1 MTSIHYTQLADCCS
15 PPRSHV
21 ASRREGRAIVPT
33 LGLERR
39 VPIKGSVGRSYP
51 PVQPLGHSN
60 EGGCGRWCCC
70 CCSCWL
76 SLSLSTS
83 AAVDIWKCCWKDANM
98 LTYGCHVVS
107 HKKINIDPFWCQN
120 NKTDWK
126 GWWNQYFQKPKHL
139 YRQLFFLFLY
149 VRLPYFISSWHLLF
163 MMYILFCLFT
173 LLCLFYFNF
182 FSLVSKGEAM
192 TFFRL
197 FGPIRLYVDY
207 KNNLAVH

>member
-1 MTSIHYTQLADCCS
+1 MWTCNVPEPFRNLCWTFRHGPSTQPTADIRFSTKDTLPPVLHTKIPIDVERADHNSNVTYGPTQGRLRVEVDYRNAQRLKSNDFHTHTQLADCCS

-76 SLSLSTS
+76 SLSLSTN
-83 AAVDIWKCCWKDANM
+83 AAVDIWKCC
-98 LTYGCHVVS
+98 
-107 HKKINIDPFWCQN
+107 
-120 NKTDWK
+120 
-126 GWWNQYFQKPKHL
+126 
-139 YRQLFFLFLY
+139 
-149 VRLPYFISSWHLLF
+149 
-163 MMYILFCLFT
+163 
-173 LLCLFYFNF
+173 
-182 FSLVSKGEAM
+182 
-192 TFFRL
+192 
-197 FGPIRLYVDY
+197 
-207 KNNLAVH
+207 